1 MSFHRLSPAILTLLV
16 FLLAQGLGTVLL
28 LITGQMTAP
37 DFSMSLSTTQF
48 SLVLMTVNIVAV
60 LICYIFLHNI
70 RLVTTDDISSIVWRP
85 GMLAIAG
92 GVLGAISISVLMD
105 GVKLPDMMRQM
116 SLAMSRNVWGIIALT
131 FVGPVTE
138 ELLFREAIEGEML
151 RRGARPW
158 TAIFVSAIA
167 FSTVHLNLAQGL
179 YALPIG
185 IIFGII
191 YYKTGNIVLTALLHI
206 LNNTIA
212 AVQLCIM
219 DESLEEISY
228 AEWFGSAVVAYIFMV
243 LSGMFSLFLM
253 KQFWTLY
260 PSRRNLKKQPPS

>member
-48 SLVLMTVNIVAV
+48 SLVLMTINIVAV
-60 LICYIFLHNI
+60 LACYIFLHNI

-92 GVLGAISISVLMD
+92 GLLGAMCISVLTD
-105 GVKLPDMMRQM
+105 GVKLPDMMQQM
-116 SLAMSRNVWGIIALT
+116 SLAMSRNALGIIVLT

-206 LNNTIA
+206 LNNAIA

-219 DESLEEISY
+219 GESLEDLSY
-228 AEWFGSAVVAYIFMV
+228 AEWFGSAAAAYVFMV
-243 LSGMFSLFLM
+243 LSGLLSLVLM
-253 KQFWTLY
+253 KQFWTRY
-260 PSRRNLKKQPPS
+260 PSHKN